1 MNLEKQPK
9 QDDKSSVSLKDHPIL
24 AKIHYF
30 ITTKMSRSGI
40 VNNYLI
46 VTVTDETGEIYDC
59 IYCTILRNSVLFA
72 CIGFILGFIFAWLV
86 WLSI

>member
-1 MNLEKQPK
+1 MNLKKQPK
-9 QDDKSSVSLKDHPIL
+9 QDDKSSVSLEDYPIL

-30 ITTKMSRSGI
+30 ITDKMSRSGI

-46 VTVTDETGEIYDC
+46 ATVTDETGETYDC

-72 CIGFILGFIFAWLV
+72 CIGFIFGFLFGWLV
-86 WLSI
+86 

>member
-9 QDDKSSVSLKDHPIL
+9 QDDKSSVSLKDHHIL

-30 ITTKMSRSGI
+30 ITTKMSKSGI

-46 VTVTDETGEIYDC
+46 ATVTDETGEIYDC

-72 CIGFILGFIFAWLV
+72 CIGFIFGFLFGWLV
-86 WLSI
+86 

>member
-30 ITTKMSRSGI
+30 ITTKMSKSGI

-46 VTVTDETGEIYDC
+46 ATVTDETGEIYDC

-72 CIGFILGFIFAWLV
+72 CIGFIFGFIFGWLV
-86 WLSI
+86 

>member
-72 CIGFILGFIFAWLV
+72 CIGFIFGFLFGWLV
-86 WLSI
+86 

>member
-1 MNLEKQPK
+1 MNLKKQPK
-9 QDDKSSVSLKDHPIL
+9 QDDKSSVSLEDYPIL

-30 ITTKMSRSGI
+30 IMEKMSQSDI

-46 VTVTDETGEIYDC
+46 ATVTDETGETYDC

-72 CIGFILGFIFAWLV
+72 CIGFIFGFLFGWLV
-86 WLSI
+86 

>member
-30 ITTKMSRSGI
+30 ITTKMSKSGI

-46 VTVTDETGEIYDC
+46 ATVTDETGEIYDC

>member
-72 CIGFILGFIFAWLV
+72 CIGFILGFLFGWLV
-86 WLSI
+86 

>member
-1 MNLEKQPK
+1 MNLKKQPK
-9 QDDKSSVSLKDHPIL
+9 QDDKSSVSLEDYPIL

-30 ITTKMSRSGI
+30 ITMKMSRSCI

-46 VTVTDETGEIYDC
+46 ATVTDETGETYDC

-72 CIGFILGFIFAWLV
+72 CIGFIFGFLFGWLA
-86 WLSI
+86 

>member
-30 ITTKMSRSGI
+30 ITTKMSRSDI

-46 VTVTDETGEIYDC
+46 ATVTDETGEIYDC

-72 CIGFILGFIFAWLV
+72 CIGFIFGFLFGWLV
-86 WLSI
+86 